1 MILLNLVTSNKAQIE
16 TIVNLL
22 LKHKFATNV
31 IVSNPETA
39 YFSTNETEIEHT
51 EVYKLQFATKA
62 LLFSEIEAALAKEF
76 PHKEFYIYATPIVQT
91 TTRVFDRI
99 QDNVKMLENHPNKE
113 IDI

>member
-1 MILLNLVTSNKAQIE
+1 MILLNLITSNKQQIE

-22 LKHKFATNV
+22 LNNKFATNV
-31 IVSNPETA
+31 IVGNPEKA
-39 YFSTNETEIEHT
+39 YFSTSDMQVEHT

-62 LLFSEIEAALAKEF
+62 LLFSEIESALAKEF

-99 QDNVKMLENHPNKE
+99 QDNVKMLENHPTKE
-113 IDI
+113 IEI